1 MNEVIYLLQAKN
13 STNDIGDPI
22 KTLEK
27 KKRFAEK
34 LEIGQ
39 REFYQAAATGLKPE
53 VKFAIWKWEYK
64 DEMYFEYKSRNYK
77 IIKTYERKI
86 DEKIELTGTSVTN
99 KEVMAYGS
107 TESSKNN

>member
-1 MNEVIYLLQAKN
+1 MDEVIYLLQAKN

-53 VKFAIWKWEYK
+53 VKFTIWKWEYK

>member
-1 MNEVIYLLQAKN
+1 MMDDKIYLLEAKN
-13 STNDIGDPI
+13 TSNEIGDPI
-22 KTLEK
+22 KELTK

-39 REFYQAAATGLKPE
+39 KEFYQAATTGLKPE
-53 VKFAIWKWEYK
+53 VKFAIWKWEYNN
-64 DEMYFEYKSRNYK
+64 EMYFEYDGRNYK

-99 KEVMAYGS
+99 KEVLAYGS
-107 TESSKNN
+107 

>member
-1 MNEVIYLLQAKN
+1 MDEVIYLLQAKN
-13 STNDIGDPI
+13 LTNDIGDPI

-53 VKFAIWKWEYK
+53 IKFVIWKWEYN
-64 DEMYFEYKSRNYK
+64 DEMYFEYKGRNYK

-86 DEKIELTGTSVTN
+86 DEKVELTGTSVTN

>member
-1 MNEVIYLLQAKN
+1 
-13 STNDIGDPI
+13 
-22 KTLEK
+22 
-27 KKRFAEK
+27 
-34 LEIGQ
+34 
-39 REFYQAAATGLKPE
+39 
-53 VKFAIWKWEYK
+53 
-64 DEMYFEYKSRNYK
+64 MYFEYKSRNYK